1 LNGDSIIFKA
11 LSDSLFKNNMPPF
24 ARKGEWMFTHVY
36 ISDVLPKGFNHEE
49 DRKNEMRR
57 RKIPID

>member
-1 LNGDSIIFKA
+1 
-11 LSDSLFKNNMPPF
+11 MPPF

-36 ISDVLPKGFNHEE
+36 ISDVLPKGFNYEE
-49 DRKNEMRR
+49 DLKNEMRR